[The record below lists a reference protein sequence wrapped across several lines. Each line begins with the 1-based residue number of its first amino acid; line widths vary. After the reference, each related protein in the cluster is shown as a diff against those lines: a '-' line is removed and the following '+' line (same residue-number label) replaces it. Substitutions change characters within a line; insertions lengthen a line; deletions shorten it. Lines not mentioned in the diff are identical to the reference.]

1 MRKLLL
7 LIFCFPLFSF
17 GQDTVTLINN
27 SDENS
32 NIMVVEKMPEFPGGD
47 LGLMNYISN
56 NINYPKEAKN
66 LNITG
71 KVYVQFTVDTT
82 GEVTNVKIA
91 RGVDQFLDDE
101 AIRVV
106 QSFPKF
112 SPATQRGK
120 PIAVPFTIPI
130 NFIID

>member
-1 MRKLLL
+1 MRKVLL
-7 LIFCFPLFSF
+7 LIFCLPLFSF

-27 SDENS
+27 SNEDS
-32 NIMVVEKMPEFPGGD
+32 YIMVVEKMPEFPGGD

-71 KVYVQFTVDTT
+71 KVYVQFTVDTI
-82 GEVTNVKIA
+82 GQVTNIKII
-91 RGVDQFLDDE
+91 RGVDQLLDNE
-101 AIRVV
+101 AIRIV

-130 NFIID
+130 NFKLD